1 MPKQIDFGSASMPE
15 RKVVVIDSFA
25 GVDLSSSP
33 TDVDKRRSPNAPNM
47 MPDTKG
53 NPKKRPGFE
62 VVKTFAGRI
71 NGRWEIAGKEVIHAG
86 TRLYIDG
93 AQVWSGMADERSAGE
108 IIGDNLY
115 IFDGARALKCDGFD
129 AYPIS
134 YDAYIPTVL
143 ISKNAD
149 YYYFSDTF
157 TGDGEKKRFTLSR
170 GAEEISATVG
180 GTATAVTLEN
190 GNEAVFATAP
200 AASAAVVITGKVT
213 EEPGGKG
220 NEDYNLIGEM
230 WRESFL
236 CKEGTEK
243 VFTLSRKKLDRIV
256 RVEVM
261 DNSGEWVTKAEG
273 TDFTVDKAAGKV
285 TFVSAVGKTPIEGRD
300 NLIITVKKC
309 DPESKAKIDGCKRS
323 IAFGDG
329 GLANR
334 IFVCGNRDEPNRDYW
349 CAVNDPTYW
358 PDSYFGELGN
368 KDTEIVG
375 YSVIDGKLGTHLFP
389 ASEGRSVIFREANL
403 DERGKLTYPVT
414 GFLQGEEAT
423 APWCFAFMETEPLFL
438 TERGVYAATAGDI
451 DGRFYTQNRS
461 YFINRALCAEKN
473 LSGAYAAK
481 WKHFYIIGINGR
493 LYLLDT
499 SQKFYGRGEPL
510 AAFQYECYLWTGI
523 DARILWEGSGEKL
536 YFGDGEG
543 SVCRF
548 TESVYHDQT
557 KTGGRAIEA
566 YWTIPDFS
574 GSEFWRNKT
583 VRVAAVQAAPFPQNR
598 LKLEKCIDGVWSDV
612 TEWGA
617 KICFFAWSAL
627 SWAEFTWS
635 GNSTYRT
642 LAAKVKIK
650 KFDKVGFR
658 ISCRDIDKAFGLY
671 AFSLEFVESGRY
683 KK

>member
-93 AQVWSGMADERSAGE
+93 AQVWSGMADERSTGE

-180 GTATAVTLEN
+180 GTAAAVTLEN

-273 TDFTVDKAAGKV
+273 TDFIVDKAAGKV

-300 NLIITVKKC
+300 NLIIAVKKC

-403 DERGKLTYPVT
+403 DEAYLPGDGIFAGRGGNGAVVLCVYGDGAAFLDGAGRICGDCRRHRRQVLHAEQKL
-414 GFLQGEEAT
+414 
-423 APWCFAFMETEPLFL
+423 
-438 TERGVYAATAGDI
+438 
-451 DGRFYTQNRS
+451 FYKPG
-461 YFINRALCAEKN
+461 ALRREKP
-473 LSGAYAAK
+473 
-481 WKHFYIIGINGR
+481 FGR
-493 LYLLDT
+493 LCR
-499 SQKFYGRGEPL
+499 KVE
-510 AAFQYECYLWTGI
+510 AFLHY
-523 DARILWEGSGEKL
+523 
-536 YFGDGEG
+536 
-543 SVCRF
+543 
-548 TESVYHDQT
+548 
-557 KTGGRAIEA
+557 
-566 YWTIPDFS
+566 
-574 GSEFWRNKT
+574 RNKRKA
-583 VRVAAVQAAPFPQNR
+583 VSAGHEPEVLRPRGAA
-598 LKLEKCIDGVWSDV
+598 C
-612 TEWGA
+612 
-617 KICFFAWSAL
+617 
-627 SWAEFTWS
+627 
-635 GNSTYRT
+635 
-642 LAAKVKIK
+642 
-650 KFDKVGFR
+650 GF
-658 ISCRDIDKAFGLY
+658 S
-671 AFSLEFVESGRY
+671 V
-683 KK
+683 